1 MGLSEALLPEFEHE
15 MANTRR
21 TLERIPEDNLDWKP
35 HDKSMAFV
43 GLATHMS
50 NVPSWTVMTIA
61 QDSFDMAPE
70 EGEPPHVEPVTSV
83 QEALETFDKNVAD
96 ARAAIAGSSD
106 ERLLGTWTFL
116 AGGEVV
122 FAMPRIA
129 VVRSMV
135 INHLIHHRAQLGLY
149 LRLNDIPVPALY
161 GPSADEAP

>member
-21 TLERIPEDNLDWKP
+21 TLERIPEDKLDWKP

-50 NVPSWTVMTIA
+50 NVPSWTVMTIE

-70 EGEPPHVEPVTSV
+70 GGEPPHVEPVASV
-83 QEALETFDKNVAD
+83 QEALETFDKNVAE
-96 ARAAIAGSSD
+96 AQAVIADSSD

-129 VVRSMV
+129 VIRSMV